1 VRRTLVAIGTAVA
14 LAPAAACAGTTSRS
28 LLGAAATATATAS
41 QETSARCAARRP
53 PYGDVIFVWMNSIG
67 GPIATKLPGG
77 WVYNEATGTCQTT
90 VAYRLNTTPTG
101 PGNCVQVALVADN
114 SEYDINA
121 EPLPPLNKIRQSYG
135 NCSAATQPATR
146 TP

>member
-1 VRRTLVAIGTAVA
+1 MRRTLVAIGTAVA

-28 LLGAAATATATAS
+28 RPGAAATVTAS
-41 QETSARCAARRP
+41 PETSAQCAARRP

-77 WVYNEATGTCQTT
+77 WVYNETTGTCQTT

-101 PGNCVQVALVADN
+101 PGNCVQVALVTDN
-114 SEYDINA
+114 PEYDVDA
-121 EPLPPLNKIRQSYG
+121 EPLPPVNKIRDSYG